1 MGFAA
6 LEGQPGVISVEKG
19 WRRFKE
25 VNRVV
30 YDPEKISIEQMEMRL
45 REAGTYR
52 QTIRESEP

>member
-1 MGFAA
+1 MGVAA
-6 LEGQPGVISVEKG
+6 LEGQPGVLSVEKG

-30 YDPEKISIEQMEMRL
+30 YDPAKITIEQMEQHL

-52 QTIRESEP
+52 ATIVE

>member
-1 MGFAA
+1 VGVAA
-6 LEGQPGVISVEKG
+6 LEGQPGILSVEKG

-30 YDPEKISIEQMEMRL
+30 YDPAKISIERMEQHL

-52 QTIRESEP
+52 ATIVE

>member
-1 MGFAA
+1 VGAAA

-25 VNRVV
+25 INHVV
-30 YDPEKISIEQMEMRL
+30 YDPARISIAQMEQLL

-52 QTIRESEP
+52 STVIE